1 MVTRIQ
7 HPTGRFSAPPQGID
21 PQIWSS
27 FLLVDTD
34 RSGSITVTELQSALK
49 TEDWPTFEIDTVK
62 LLMNIFDTN
71 RNGTIDIHEFDGL
84 WKYIKQWEDVFR
96 RFDKNKNNTID
107 SDELEQALERLG
119 YKLSPPLQDLLKRKY
134 DVTWT
139 YGEAAAGGAPPAG
152 SASSGITFDRFMRAC
167 VVVKQLK
174 ESFEALDRDPYGR
187 VKIDEDTFLRMVFKL
202 P

>member
-1 MVTRIQ
+1 MSTVFPLPISEMEVPP
-7 HPTGRFSAPPQGID
+7 HDAAPP
-21 PQIWSS
+21 PR
-27 FLLVDTD
+27 VDRD
-34 RSGSITVTELQSALK
+34 RSGSITATELQSALRK
-49 TEDWPTFEIDTVK
+49 GDWPYTCVAFEMDTVK
-62 LLMNIFDTN
+62 LLMSIFDTN

-174 ESFEALDRDPYGR
+174 ESFEALYRDPYGR